1 MLFGNKSKQDGR
13 GNTDGVSRA
22 YRDWQ
27 DKLQMAVRMNTP
39 PECGYTMLDAESMVG
54 LMTVVFVKSTLRDS
68 LRDVAITTIK
78 RYLAGCFVSSYVRS
92 RRWSAFVYRG
102 IGGVYGNKVSTG
114 RK

>member
-1 MLFGNKSKQDGR
+1 MLFGSKSKQDGR

-39 PECGYTMLDAESMVG
+39 PDCAYTMLDAESMVG
-54 LMTVVFVKSTLRDS
+54 LMTVVFVKSSLRDS

-78 RYLAGCFVSSYVRS
+78 RWVSVDI
-92 RRWSAFVYRG
+92 A
-102 IGGVYGNKVSTG
+102 
-114 RK
+114 

>member
-1 MLFGNKSKQDGR
+1 MLFGSKSKQDGR
-13 GNTDGVSRA
+13 GNADGVSRA

-39 PECGYTMLDAESMVG
+39 PECNYTMLDTESMVG

-78 RYLAGCFVSSYVRS
+78 RYIPLTCSVTRLC
-92 RRWSAFVYRG
+92 
-102 IGGVYGNKVSTG
+102 
-114 RK
+114 